1 VFAIPTAPAPAWSFN
16 PRVAGSL
23 LFRAARGVRLLLGTL
38 RRGAAATLERACEQD
53 GAFDMDIDI
62 YVENRWSFR
71 EAREYTL
78 KLLLPFLTEA
88 GVHFRILDRAE
99 PPPRDPADAAFLHI
113 DLTDVPRAFTGLH
126 TRYDRVINGHA
137 LTIRRTLYSTAR
149 VARDTTWQGPVIA
162 KTVLNS
168 GGYPELHYRKNRSLQ
183 SRLLHEWR
191 RLSTPHYKAQ
201 ICPPYAVYDAPDR
214 VPDSVWRDERMIVER
229 FLPGNL
235 NLPVEKCRYSFM
247 FDTEL
252 NLRSTY
258 DDLLCH
264 PAKVLSTELIADV
277 PEPVRRVRRERRLDY
292 GAIDYFMVDG
302 AAIVVDANKTV
313 CTTPAWV
320 TQYESVADYIDRL
333 AATLIA
339 FARGDRA
346 IGTAAS
352 T

>member
-1 VFAIPTAPAPAWSFN
+1 
-16 PRVAGSL
+16 
-23 LFRAARGVRLLLGTL
+23 
-38 RRGAAATLERACEQD
+38 
-53 GAFDMDIDI
+53 
-62 YVENRWSFR
+62 
-71 EAREYTL
+71 
-78 KLLLPFLTEA
+78 
-88 GVHFRILDRAE
+88 
-99 PPPRDPADAAFLHI
+99 
-113 DLTDVPRAFTGLH
+113 
-126 TRYDRVINGHA
+126 
-137 LTIRRTLYSTAR
+137 
-149 VARDTTWQGPVIA
+149 
-162 KTVLNS
+162 
-168 GGYPELHYRKNRSLQ
+168 
-183 SRLLHEWR
+183 
-191 RLSTPHYKAQ
+191 
-201 ICPPYAVYDAPDR
+201 
-214 VPDSVWRDERMIVER
+214 MIVER